1 MLTMED
7 KQRSPA
13 ELEIKQFHITGK
25 ESIRPL
31 SYIMIKMENRQNSN
45 SMTEMSMNMRK
56 ELISNEEKKLG
67 QSFIARAFLWTVHTV
82 VICCQLIINTN
93 KL

>member
-7 KQRSPA
+7 KQRGPA

-25 ESIRPL
+25 ESIGPL

-45 SMTEMSMNMRK
+45 SMTEMSLQHEK
-56 ELISNEEKKLG
+56 EID
-67 QSFIARAFLWTVHTV
+67 FR
-82 VICCQLIINTN
+82 
-93 KL
+93 